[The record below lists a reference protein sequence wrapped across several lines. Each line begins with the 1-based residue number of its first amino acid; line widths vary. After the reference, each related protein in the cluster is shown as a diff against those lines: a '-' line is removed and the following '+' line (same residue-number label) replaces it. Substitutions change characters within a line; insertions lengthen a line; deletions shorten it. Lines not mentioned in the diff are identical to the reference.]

1 MPQTLVILSKLPP
14 PILSPPTQFHSLIDR
29 RSASIHRQLDSY
41 QTRLPLRCFLQA
53 GRQGLGACGSRGRKG
68 NKARRRLAGYQ
79 RRRLAGKRRRR
90 SASYQGCG
98 FCSRVRI
105 DVGGSPTGVDRHC
118 LWY

>member
-1 MPQTLVILSKLPP
+1 MA
-14 PILSPPTQFHSLIDR
+14 PTWHADEAVKQNLMNKFLFHPSTIK
-29 RSASIHRQLDSY
+29 Y
-41 QTRLPLRCFLQA
+41 
-53 GRQGLGACGSRGRKG
+53 GLGACGSRGRKG